1 VKRAGVLGGLAGVVT
16 AGVAIGLAV
25 ERYAV
30 GRTRLRP
37 DPAAGEPLGELAGT
51 SRTVLAGDG
60 VPLHVEEVGNGPVAL
75 IFVHGYVLDRR
86 CWHYQWR
93 DLRDAGRLVAF
104 DQRSH
109 GRSGRG
115 SRESAS
121 IDQLGRDL
129 LAVLDAAAPD
139 RPVVLVGHSMG
150 GMAIMALADQ
160 RPELFGTQVVGV
172 ALISTSTGN
181 LADVTLGLP
190 AMVSRLLRSV
200 TPVAVKVVER
210 RADLVER
217 GRRVGSDLA
226 FLLTRWYS
234 FGSGVSPAQVAF
246 VERMIAGTPVD
257 VMTEFLPALLEHDKS
272 AALEPLRGVPTL
284 VLTGQR
290 DKQTPE
296 GHSRDIAATLPE
308 AELVVV
314 PDAGHL
320 VMLERPDEVN
330 RHLRELVRRAGS
342 PLRRADQGE
351 MVGDTP

>member
-1 VKRAGVLGGLAGVVT
+1 VRRAGLLGGIAGVVA
-16 AGVAIGLAV
+16 AGVTVGLAV

-51 SRTVLAGDG
+51 SRTVPASDG
-60 VPLHVEEVGNGPVAL
+60 VPLHVEEVGTGPVTL

-93 DLRDAGRLVAF
+93 DLRDAGRLVIF

-115 SRESAS
+115 SGESAS

-129 LAVLDAAAPD
+129 LVVVDAVAPAG
-139 RPVVLVGHSMG
+139 PVVLIGHSMG

-160 RPELFGTQVVGV
+160 QPELFGTRVVGV
-172 ALISTSTGN
+172 ALISTSTGK
-181 LADVTLGLP
+181 LAEVTLGLP

-234 FGSGVSPAQVAF
+234 FGSGVSPSLVAF
-246 VERMIAGTPVD
+246 VERMIAGTRVD

-296 GHSRDIAATLPE
+296 GHSRDIAAVLPE
-308 AELVVV
+308 AELIVV

-320 VMLERPDEVN
+320 VMLERPEEVN
-330 RHLRELVRRAGS
+330 ARLRTLVRRA
-342 PLRRADQGE
+342 R
-351 MVGDTP
+351 